1 MPNRPVHDIARL
13 VTGVAEGMRMSNA
26 ATSSHP
32 SLEIVAAALGG
43 VVGSRCPD
51 WLEPA
56 TAGPRHRAH
65 AHDVVFGVAVA
76 KLPVDEWQAACRRAA
91 AAHESRA
98 TLLPEGSLERLIQQL
113 LVYFWHALAGVLCG
127 LRAGYLS
134 HLSLDFTTPS
144 SLPLVG
150 Y

>member
-1 MPNRPVHDIARL
+1 M
-13 VTGVAEGMRMSNA
+13 AEGMRS
-26 ATSSHP
+26 TSSAYSPHRD
-32 SLEIVAAALGG
+32 LEIVAAAVGG

-56 TAGPRHRAH
+56 TTGPRHRAL

-76 KLPVDEWQAACRRAA
+76 RLPVNEWQAACRRVA
-91 AAHESRA
+91 AAHEVRA
-98 TLLPEGSLERLIQQL
+98 MLLPEGSLERLIQQL
-113 LVYFWHALAGVLCG
+113 LVYFWHVLAGALGG

-134 HLSLDFTTPS
+134 HLALDFATPS